1 MRSLFGLILLLA
13 LTVASTSAIS
23 ASTYRGGAV
32 AANAQQTTEPADTA
46 EPSESPE
53 PGESAEASESPDAME
68 PGDPQG
74 SPGPVES
81 QDVDQTPTTPPTGAP

>member
-23 ASTYRGGAV
+23 ASPYRDAV
-32 AANAQQTTEPADTA
+32 AGVGAQQTAEPA
-46 EPSESPE
+46 
-53 PGESAEASESPDAME
+53 ESAEPSESPDAME

-74 SPGPVES
+74 TPEPAESP
-81 QDVDQTPTTPPTGAP
+81 DVDQTPTTPPTGAP

>member
-23 ASTYRGGAV
+23 ASTHRGDAV
-32 AANAQQTTEPADTA
+32 AGVSAQQTAEPA
-46 EPSESPE
+46 
-53 PGESAEASESPDAME
+53 ESAEPSESPDAME

-74 SPGPVES
+74 TPEPAESP
-81 QDVDQTPTTPPTGAP
+81 DLDQTPTTPPTGAP